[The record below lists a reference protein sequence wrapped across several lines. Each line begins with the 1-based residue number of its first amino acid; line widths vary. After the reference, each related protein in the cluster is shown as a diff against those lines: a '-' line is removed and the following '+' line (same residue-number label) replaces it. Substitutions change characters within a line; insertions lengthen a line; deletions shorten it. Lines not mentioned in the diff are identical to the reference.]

1 MISRFKN
8 TIKNIINKLFNEGHN
23 PLEAIGISVNDIS
36 ERIADM
42 KPGDKREIEGIKY
55 DIDFAL
61 EFSDVISIEEKQGLE
76 QLKQLKQQLINRTF
90 YNTNKDMIDNKW
102 NKQSEVILTNQ

>member
-8 TIKNIINKLFNEGHN
+8 TIKNIINQLFNEGHN

-76 QLKQLKQQLINRTF
+76 QLKQQLINRTF

-102 NKQSEVILTNQ
+102 NKESEFILTNQ